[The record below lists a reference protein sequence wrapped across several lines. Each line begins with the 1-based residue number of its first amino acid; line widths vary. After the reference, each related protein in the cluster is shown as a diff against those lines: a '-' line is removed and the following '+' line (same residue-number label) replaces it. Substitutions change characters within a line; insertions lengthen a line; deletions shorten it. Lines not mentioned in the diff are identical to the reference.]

1 MTEWLLEVDGTQFGR
16 NLALALAVLAA
27 VLHAVFGAL
36 QKGKLDPW
44 LARGAIDVSYSVMA
58 LPVILFLVP
67 WPEPHV
73 WPLLFG
79 AMGIHL
85 VYKFF
90 QAMAYARGSYTVV
103 YPVVRGMGPLV
114 TMLFVGVLFQ
124 DRFHESY
131 NLVQWSGVILLSSA
145 IFLLAGINLMQ
156 GGIDRRTMG
165 MGLFYAVLTGFGVA
179 AYTTWDAYGVR
190 ATLNPFT
197 FIFWLFFLDGL
208 VFPWIAVYRYR
219 KMAVQPSVRSMAVR
233 GVIGGLVAFASFGSI
248 MFATRL
254 DKVGEVAV
262 LRETSVVFAA
272 LIGWLF
278 LHEKVGLLRATLMV
292 AIAAGAVLV
301 EFSG

>member
-1 MTEWLLEVDGTQFGR
+1 MSDWLLSLDGTDEGR
-16 NLALALAVLAA
+16 NLALALAILAA

-44 LARGAIDVSYSVMA
+44 LARGAIDVSASTMSVPM
-58 LPVILFLVP
+58 ILFVVP
-67 WPEPHV
+67 WPEPHL

-90 QAMAYARGSYTVV
+90 QAMAYSRGSYTVV

-114 TMLFVGVLFQ
+114 TMLFVGILFH
-124 DRFHESY
+124 DRFEESY
-131 NLVQWSGVILLSSA
+131 NLVQWFGVLLLSCA
-145 IFLLAGINLMQ
+145 IFTLGGVNLMQ

-165 MGLFYAVLTGFGVA
+165 MGLFFAVLTGFGVA
-179 AYTTWDAYGVR
+179 AYTTWDAYSVR

-208 VFPWIAVYRYR
+208 VFPWIALSRYR
-219 KMAVQPSVRSMAVR
+219 KMAVQPSLSSMASR
-233 GVIGGLVAFASFGSI
+233 GIIGGLVAFASFGSI

-278 LHEKVGLLRATLMV
+278 LHEKVGLLRAGLMV

>member
-67 WPEPHV
+67 WPEPHL

-114 TMLFVGVLFQ
+114 TMLFVGVVFQ
-124 DRFHESY
+124 HKFHETY
-131 NLVQWSGVILLSSA
+131 NLVQWSGVLLLSSA

-165 MGLFYAVLTGFGVA
+165 MGLFFAVLTGFGVA

-208 VFPWIAVYRYR
+208 VFPWIALYRYR

-278 LHEKVGLLRATLMV
+278 LHEKVGLLRAALMV